1 MRRKRSSIE
10 REVKLPPFPKDG
22 SLLQFDPSAGKLQPV
37 FRRCRFD
44 FDRHDGMVRYT
55 LVVKTP
61 GGAENISYEA
71 IRCDTTEQKAY
82 AFGRR
87 DGTWSNARAPVW
99 RKIRYQDVNRQHGVL
114 YANYFC
120 PGRRPIASVKDA
132 INRFKYGVPYG
143 QPPRSSNRRLTARA
157 RAAGLKQD
165 EVVAVDQLR
174 LVDIAQDGFDLARR
188 LFQDAAGFGGAVVD
202 EPARDLAP
210 SGPQQPTTSPRSNSP
225 VTSNTPIGSRLLPLL
240 ARAPCTA
247 PASSMSVPRSCR

>member
-1 MRRKRSSIE
+1 MRRRWLTSLASCALIAPLMASAQPVSIFPGDDDAEKKEFIE

-22 SLLQFDPSAGKLQPV
+22 SLLQFDPSAANSN
-37 FRRCRFD
+37 RFFVD
-44 FDRHDGMVRYT
+44 ADSISIGDDGTVRYT

-61 GGAENISYEA
+61 SGGENVSYEA

-120 PGRRPIASVKDA
+120 PDGAPIASVKDA

-143 QPPRSSNRRLTARA
+143 QPPRSSNRR
-157 RAAGLKQD
+157 
-165 EVVAVDQLR
+165 
-174 LVDIAQDGFDLARR
+174 
-188 LFQDAAGFGGAVVD
+188 
-202 EPARDLAP
+202 
-210 SGPQQPTTSPRSNSP
+210 
-225 VTSNTPIGSRLLPLL
+225 
-240 ARAPCTA
+240 
-247 PASSMSVPRSCR
+247 